1 MRDCSEG
8 SEFSTATSRLRK
20 SGDKSPPSKLIAPPL
35 AEVATHR
42 RRRNFGTLF
51 SIPHRTLRMIIAPSL
66 LAANFGKFAEEA
78 RRAQRSGAEWL
89 HLDIMDGHFVPNISF
104 GPDVVKTLRPV
115 TKMVLDVH
123 LMCSKPEILLEPF
136 AHAGADLITIHVE
149 LGDKVEPLLWKIR
162 SLHKK
167 VGLAI
172 NPPTSMAQVQPFL
185 SRIDLLLVMTVNPG
199 FGGQPFIPETL
210 TKIQQAAAWRRE
222 TNTSFRL
229 EVDGGI
235 NFATATDCARA
246 GADTFVSGTG
256 LFRQHNMKA
265 AVKKMRQLVN
275 AAGHRRAAKP

>member
-1 MRDCSEG
+1 
-8 SEFSTATSRLRK
+8 
-20 SGDKSPPSKLIAPPL
+20 
-35 AEVATHR
+35 
-42 RRRNFGTLF
+42 
-51 SIPHRTLRMIIAPSL
+51 MIIAPSL
-66 LAANFGKFAEEA
+66 LAANFGKFSDEA
-78 RRAQRSGAEWL
+78 RRAERSGADWL

-115 TKMVLDVH
+115 TKLVLDVH

-136 AHAGADLITIHVE
+136 ANAGADYLTVHVE

-162 SLHKK
+162 SLRKK

-172 NPPTSMAQVQPFL
+172 NPPTSMSQVLPFL

-210 TKIQQAAAWRRE
+210 TKIQQAAAWRRDSGA
-222 TNTSFRL
+222 NFRI

-235 NFATATDCARA
+235 TFLTAKDCARA

-256 LFRQHNMKA
+256 LFRQHNMKSS
-265 AVKKMRQLVN
+265 VKKMRQLVHSF
-275 AAGHRRAAKP
+275 GHKRAAKP